1 MEAEQKEALLNALLA
16 QLDELSRSVV
26 SQQGQIDRLRQQ
38 IRQLQ
43 AAGTAAEVSL
53 SQPVT
58 RVAENTA
65 TPVNAQPDHFS
76 APPPVAAPSP
86 KPAAPPRQ
94 SMEQYIGGNL
104 INKIGILILVLG
116 VGIFL
121 NYAFENNL
129 LGPVARIGLGYAA
142 GIALTGLAWWLK
154 KEYRA
159 YGAVLLSGGVS
170 TLYFTTY
177 FAYDFYALLPHLA
190 AFGIMLAVTGFTI
203 YAATEFNQ
211 QIIGVYGLVG
221 AYAVPL
227 LLSQKGGNVAV
238 LFAYMAIINAGVG
251 VLAYRRHWPA
261 MNVAAFI
268 VTWLT
273 FGLWYFFSY
282 QPAVHLPVALGFGT
296 LFFLLFYAISGFA
309 HWPEKIISS
318 GKGSLLVGNAF
329 IFYLLG
335 YAALQNSAQGTGLGL
350 FTLAVAAVHGGV
362 AGFAW
367 HQKGRTGLFFLALL
381 LAIAFLTIAVPVQSD
396 GNTVTWLWAAQAAVL
411 FLTGQRMGKATC
423 GYPALAVLTLSVVN
437 LLAGWSV
444 YRDYPTAVP
453 FLLNRHWTAS
463 IWVVLTQVFIIR
475 QARRTASGD
484 AAGKDPLAPVW
495 QYVLPVV
502 SAAILYGAFA
512 WELDHLFGHRISRLA
527 PRFDNLPFDSPL
539 RATAGSLRM
548 LKQLWLLTFTGF
560 YVAALGGLA
569 LFLRGN
575 RYQFGA
581 LVILSIIVLLW
592 WLTAGLTDAD
602 LLWNALRQ
610 DQPESTFAYVYI
622 RYPAYVGVGSCVAV
636 GALLVRQLRTL
647 RPGSLWKWYPA
658 VIHLFV
664 IALLSA
670 ELVQL
675 FLKLAPGMLPDRKE
689 LAQKLGF
696 SVLWGVYALGLIMWG
711 IWRKR
716 RVLRVLGIT
725 LFAVTLGKLFLFD
738 LGDIPTLGKII
749 AFVGLGVLLLVISF
763 LYQKFRDVILAE
775 DGGEF

>member
-1 MEAEQKEALLNALLA
+1 MEQKQNDALLNDLLA
-16 QLDELSRSVV
+16 RLDELSRSVA

-43 AAGTAAEVSL
+43 AVGTTSEVQPPVTQVAESL
-53 SQPVT
+53 S
-58 RVAENTA
+58 
-65 TPVNAQPDHFS
+65 TPVNLQPGSFS
-76 APPPVAAPSP
+76 APPPTAAPFP

-94 SMEQYIGGNL
+94 SLEQYIGGNL

-129 LGPVARIGLGYAA
+129 LGPVARIGLGYVA

-154 KEYRA
+154 KEFPA

-190 AFGIMLAVTGFTI
+190 AFGIMLAVTAFTI
-203 YAATEFNQ
+203 YAATKFNQ
-211 QIIGVYGLVG
+211 QVIGVYGLVG

-227 LLSQKGGNVAV
+227 LLSQKSGNVAV
-238 LFAYMAIINAGVG
+238 LFAYIGIINAGVG
-251 VLAYRRHWPA
+251 VLAYRKRWPA
-261 MNVAAFI
+261 INVAAFV

-273 FGLWYFFSY
+273 FGLWYIFSY

-296 LFFLLFYAISGFA
+296 IFFLLFYAIFGFE
-309 HWPEKIISS
+309 HWPEKNSSS
-318 GKGSLLVGNAF
+318 GKGSLLVSNAF

-335 YAALQNSAQGTGLGL
+335 YAALQSSAQGAWQGL

-362 AGFAW
+362 AAFVW
-367 HQKGRTGLFFLALL
+367 SRKGRTGLFYLALL
-381 LAIAFLTIAVPVQSD
+381 LAIAFLTIAVPVQFE
-396 GNTVTWLWAAQAAVL
+396 GNPVTWLWAAQAAVL
-411 FLTGQRMGKATC
+411 FLAGQQMGRSTYS
-423 GYPALAVLTLSVVN
+423 YPALAVLTLSVVS
-437 LLAGWSV
+437 LLTGWAV
-444 YRDYPTAVP
+444 YRDYPTAFP
-453 FLLNRHWTAS
+453 FLLNRHWAAS
-463 IWVVLTQVFIIR
+463 VWAVLTQVLIVW
-475 QARRTASGD
+475 QARRTASRH

-495 QYVLPVV
+495 QHVLPVV

-512 WELDHLFGHRISRLA
+512 RELDHHFGHRISRLA
-527 PRFDNLPFDSPL
+527 PGFDSLPSDSPL
-539 RATAGSLRM
+539 RGTAESLRM
-548 LKQLWLLTFTGF
+548 LRQQWLLNFTGF
-560 YVAALGGLA
+560 YVAALGGVTL
-569 LFLRGN
+569 LLRGN
-575 RYQFGA
+575 RYQTGA
-581 LVILSIIVLLW
+581 LVIAGSVVLLW

-610 DQPESTFAYVYI
+610 GQPESTFAYAYI
-622 RYPAYVGVGSCVAV
+622 RYLVYLGVGASVAA

-670 ELVQL
+670 ELVQI
-675 FLKLAPGMLPDRKE
+675 FLKLAPGVLTDRKE

-716 RVLRVLGIT
+716 RVMRVLGIT

-763 LYQKFRDVILAE
+763 LYQKFKDVILAE
-775 DGGEF
+775 DKEDGF